1 MKIDIRKAYD
11 TVNWD
16 FLKDILSGMGFP
28 NIFIVW
34 VMQCITTTSYS
45 VSINGTLHGFFKGQQ
60 GLRQGDPI
68 SPFLFTL
75 CLEYLSRN
83 LKRLKFN
90 ADFNFHPKCADLNIT
105 HLAFA
110 DDLILFA
117 RGDVPSIKICM
128 DCLNQFGD
136 VSGLRINAN
145 KSNVFMAGINHIDMA
160 EIKSITGFRV
170 GEFPFR
176 YLGIPV
182 AATRLTIEQ
191 FRPLTAKI
199 SEYIS
204 AWAGATLSYAG
215 RSELIRSVLQ
225 GVECF
230 WLSILPIPV
239 GVRSKIVALC
249 RNFLW
254 GGKATS
260 PKKPLVAWKDVCKPK
275 SEGGL
280 GFIDLNAWNMALM
293 TKSLWN
299 LQAKKDSLWV
309 KWVSHIYLKG
319 QPFWEYSP
327 TRQDSQMIR
336 QLAQI
341 RDKIVAEEGP
351 CLAALNRL
359 QLWIAQGNVNVKAS
373 YEFFRPK
380 AMKVHWTKVV
390 WHRTLLPKHSFILWL
405 SLKERL
411 LTRDKLTE
419 QIEDL
424 SCVLCGNSEESVS
437 HLFFHYTIVRQIWA
451 EIKEWLGLSRALTTL
466 KATTKWISKEGRG
479 TGVPAVA
486 KKLGFASTVYCVWK
500 ARNAKIFEGKTSR
513 NTDIIRDIK
522 LQVFRGLHE
531 TFPNMQD
538 LR

>member
-1 MKIDIRKAYD
+1 MVENIYLVQELLRKYGWKRISPRCIMKIDIRKAYD

-230 WLSILPIPV
+230 WL
-239 GVRSKIVALC
+239 
-249 RNFLW
+249 
-254 GGKATS
+254 
-260 PKKPLVAWKDVCKPK
+260 
-275 SEGGL
+275 
-280 GFIDLNAWNMALM
+280 
-293 TKSLWN
+293 
-299 LQAKKDSLWV
+299 
-309 KWVSHIYLKG
+309 
-319 QPFWEYSP
+319 
-327 TRQDSQMIR
+327 
-336 QLAQI
+336 
-341 RDKIVAEEGP
+341 
-351 CLAALNRL
+351 
-359 QLWIAQGNVNVKAS
+359 
-373 YEFFRPK
+373 
-380 AMKVHWTKVV
+380 
-390 WHRTLLPKHSFILWL
+390 
-405 SLKERL
+405 
-411 LTRDKLTE
+411 
-419 QIEDL
+419 IE
-424 SCVLCGNSEESVS
+424 
-437 HLFFHYTIVRQIWA
+437 
-451 EIKEWLGLSRALTTL
+451 
-466 KATTKWISKEGRG
+466 
-479 TGVPAVA
+479 
-486 KKLGFASTVYCVWK
+486 
-500 ARNAKIFEGKTSR
+500 
-513 NTDIIRDIK
+513 
-522 LQVFRGLHE
+522 
-531 TFPNMQD
+531 
-538 LR
+538 